1 MKKIYFVNRNQYD
14 HSAVDSIY
22 STYQFAV
29 QRINQLYEQLKY
41 KYIDDDEEGEGY
53 SIELSE
59 DNQIRVSF
67 EGSVVCYVFIKQ
79 KQITK

>member
-1 MKKIYFVNRNQYD
+1 MKKLYFVNRNQYD

-29 QRINQLYEQLKY
+29 QRVKELYKQLKN
-41 KYIDDDEEGEGY
+41 KYVDDDEQGDGY
-53 SIELSE
+53 QIELSE
-59 DNQIRVSF
+59 DNKIRVSF

-79 KQITK
+79 RQITK